1 MQNDLISRSALLEA
15 YHEMGISMN
24 PDVFEEDVEEL
35 INNQPCAYD
44 VEKVERQLYTESFCY
59 EDLDGE
65 GYYLELGKALWI
77 VSNGGKE

>member
-1 MQNDLISRSALLEA
+1 MRLIDADKLKVYLKEYLHYDHTIPWVDA
-15 YHEMGISMN
+15 
-24 PDVFEEDVEEL
+24 
-35 INNQPCAYD
+35 QPTAYD

-65 GYYLELGKALWI
+65 GYYIELGKALWI

>member
-1 MQNDLISRSALLEA
+1 MQNDLISRSELLKALETW
-15 YHEMGISMN
+15 GG
-24 PDVFEEDVEEL
+24 DVEVL
-35 INNQPCAYD
+35 AQYIKDMPTAYD

-65 GYYLELGKALWI
+65 GYYIELGKALWI